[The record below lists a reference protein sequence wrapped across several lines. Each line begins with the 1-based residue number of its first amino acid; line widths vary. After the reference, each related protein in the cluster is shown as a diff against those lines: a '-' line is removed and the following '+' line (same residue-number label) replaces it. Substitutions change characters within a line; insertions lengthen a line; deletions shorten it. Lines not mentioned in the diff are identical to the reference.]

1 MSEADARRER
11 CRTLRRVAD
20 LCRGGMRAFEQG
32 RGPLGERMTRDA
44 LDLVR
49 GLGGLTVLEG
59 RIHNNLGVMLHS
71 FGRREEALDHYD
83 QALRLI
89 RERAG
94 RDCRLYRVVEGNCR
108 KTLNR
113 ELETAMQDILAA
125 AG

>member
-1 MSEADARRER
+1 MLDEARRER

-20 LCRGGMRAFEQG
+20 LCRGGMRAFERGQ
-32 RGPLGERMTRDA
+32 GPLGERMTRDA

-49 GLGGLTVLEG
+49 ALGGLTVLEG
-59 RIHNNLGVMLHS
+59 RIHNNLGVMLHC
-71 FGRREEALDHYD
+71 FGRREEAQDHYHV
-83 QALRLI
+83 ALRLI

-108 KTLNR
+108 KTLAR
-113 ELETAMQDILAA
+113 ELDSAIQAILGA

>member
-20 LCRGGMRAFEQG
+20 LCRGGMWAFEQG

-71 FGRREEALDHYD
+71 SGRREEALDHYD